1 MFHVYFVFNHKDFI
15 SWTLSHIAIVKDLVE
30 LQHQQYLK
38 VHVNGLVL

>member
-1 MFHVYFVFNHKDFI
+1 MCFFVFNHKDFI

-38 VHVNGLVL
+38 VNGLVL

>member
-1 MFHVYFVFNHKDFI
+1 MFHVYFVFKYKDFI

-38 VHVNGLVL
+38 VNGLVL

>member
-1 MFHVYFVFNHKDFI
+1 MFHVFFFVFNYKDFI

-38 VHVNGLVL
+38 VNGLVL